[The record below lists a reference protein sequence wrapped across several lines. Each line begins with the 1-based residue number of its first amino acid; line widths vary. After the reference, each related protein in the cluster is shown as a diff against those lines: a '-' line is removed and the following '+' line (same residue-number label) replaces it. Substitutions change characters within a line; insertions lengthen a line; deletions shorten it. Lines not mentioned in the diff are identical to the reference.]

1 MCDKLWSKPCDVG
14 NDALGGPLPSYAY
27 ALQYLSSGTNMT
39 YWHGR
44 DIVLSASRRECCFA
58 RAALQH
64 RGRGSTICYAQGL
77 RLASPW
83 PMVPGP
89 NYIYKPRPMAAS
101 TLHHSSPRRKG
112 QNEKKRKNMAAGCC
126 NEYLKTTESY
136 AETTDFRLHSAPR
149 PPPFSSSSTRR
160 PGHSGLGPRFLA
172 PRSATLTPGHRGL

>member
-1 MCDKLWSKPCDVG
+1 MWRWQRCIGRAFAKLCVCFAVFIFR
-14 NDALGGPLPSYAY
+14 N
-27 ALQYLSSGTNMT
+27 Q
-39 YWHGR
+39 H
-44 DIVLSASRRECCFA
+44 DILAWARYSVVSLASRMLFRA
-58 RAALQH
+58 RGPSAD